1 MRLLASITA
10 IVGCV
15 LLVVG
20 ALGLYST
27 LTGWEI
33 LGRSGAMMGL
43 QPNHWRGHW
52 LGTAVGY
59 LALGF
64 TFLFFAVGLWCRW
77 RRIAIAWCFTVSAL
91 SAVWLTLFVLQ
102 PFPYG
107 FQHIPFREVALLT
120 APSALTCLLVP
131 RPQHAKAI

>member
-77 RRIAIAWCFTVSAL
+77 RRIAIAWCITVSAL
-91 SAVWLTLFVLQ
+91 SAVWLALYFLQ

-107 FQHIPFREVALLT
+107 FEQILFGEVAFLIVL
-120 APSALTCLLVP
+120 SILSWFLV
-131 RPQHAKAI
+131 RRQLHAKAI